1 MVLEEG
7 QFEFEVIVAVNGAE
21 KISDILA
28 SYAMA
33 AQTCSL
39 STWKIEI
46 GGLLGV

>member
-1 MVLEEG
+1 MVLKG